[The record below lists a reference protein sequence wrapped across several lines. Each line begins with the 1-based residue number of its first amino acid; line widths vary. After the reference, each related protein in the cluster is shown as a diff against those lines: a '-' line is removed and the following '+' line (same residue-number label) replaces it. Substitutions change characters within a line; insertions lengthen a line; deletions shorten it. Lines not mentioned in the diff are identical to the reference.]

1 MTAIRC
7 RACGAPLSE
16 TFADLGMTPL
26 ANSYIAPENRFKAE
40 ATYPLHA
47 FVCGS
52 CFLVQIDAVETPD
65 HIFSD
70 YLYFSSF
77 SESWLKHAA
86 AYAEAMTARF
96 ALSKQSMVVEIAS
109 NDGYLLQNFV
119 RTGIPALGVEP
130 AANVARAAEEKGV
143 LTEVAFFGTETATRL
158 KAAGKAADLMAA
170 NNVLA
175 HVPDINDF
183 VAGFRILLKPTGVV
197 TFEFPHL
204 LQLMANNQFDTIYHE
219 HFSYLSL
226 MVVDGL
232 LAKHGLTVFD
242 VQELTTHG
250 GSLRVFAKASENAAL
265 PRLPSVEALL
275 AAEKAAG
282 LDGLDAYRAFAAKVV
297 RTKVDLLDFFV
308 QAQRAGKTV
317 AAYGAAAKGN
327 TLLNY
332 CGIGPEFISF
342 CVDKSPHKQNHL
354 LPGTHIPIHGPEA
367 IEQAR
372 PDYVLILPWNLKEE
386 IAGQMQAV
394 RSWGGKFVVAI
405 PTLTVF

>member
-7 RACGAPLSE
+7 RACGARLSE

-40 ATYPLHA
+40 VTYPLHA

-77 SESWLKHAA
+77 SESWLQHAA
-86 AYAEAMTARF
+86 TYAEAMTARF
-96 ALSKQSMVVEIAS
+96 GLGPQSMVVEIAS
-109 NDGYLLQNFV
+109 NDGYLLRNFV
-119 RTGIPALGVEP
+119 GAGIPALGVEP

-143 LTEVAFFGTETATRL
+143 PTEVAFFGTETAKRL
-158 KAAGKAADLMAA
+158 RGAGRAADLMAA

-183 VAGFRILLKPTGVV
+183 VAGFKILLKPTGVL

-242 VQELTTHG
+242 VQELPTHG

-275 AAEKAAG
+275 AREKSAG
-282 LDGLDAYRAFAAKVV
+282 LADLATYRAFAAKVV

-308 QAQRAGKTV
+308 QAQREGKTV

-332 CGIGPEFISF
+332 CGIGPEFIAF

-372 PDYVLILPWNLKEE
+372 PDYVLILPWNLKDE